1 MENPICHDVV
11 SVDKKGIILKCE
23 NGNIFVDFKECAKNA
38 ALQYSYKTCK
48 CVAERDIT
56 KLKFI
61 FYTCP
66 KTTLVFQKHFFKDL
80 FAKKSALQKFN
91 DLRNAIFQ
99 FGYTSYDLS

>member
-11 SVDKKGIILKCE
+11 SIDKRGITLKCE
-23 NGNIFVDFKECAKNA
+23 KGNIYVDFKECAKNA
-38 ALQYSYKTCK
+38 AIKYSYKTSK

-66 KTTLVFQKHFFKDL
+66 ETTLVFQKHFFKDL
-80 FAKKSALQKFN
+80 FSGKSAQQKFN

-99 FGYTSYDLS
+99 YGYTSYDLS